1 MHVTRTLEE
10 LFGDLEINIF
20 EVETEQVFLL
30 LDEAVAFRAVFAIVS
45 GSDGRTDW
53 WKRFWSQLSN

>member
-53 WKRFWSQLSN
+53 